1 MTEDIQLVESK
12 VNGDNE
18 IFYQIYSKLDEIGD
32 KLDNLTL
39 VNKPNADEDVAP
51 DIMSLLQLPENLRQT
66 ALTLYELGEAT
77 AEEIADITTKRRAVE
92 SAYLNDLEKMG
103 YIHKK
108 RVGRMVHFSIE

>member
-1 MTEDIQLVESK
+1 MEDIQLVASK

-32 KLDNLTL
+32 KLDNLAL
-39 VNKPNADEDVAP
+39 VNKPNVDDDIAP
-51 DIMSLLQLPENLRQT
+51 DIMSLLQLPENLRCT

-77 AEEIADITTKRRAVE
+77 AEDIAEITNKQRAVE
-92 SAYLNDLEKMG
+92 SAYLNDLAKMG
-103 YIHKK
+103 YIQKK